1 MSSAR
6 ESNFQRIGRKIAQK
20 RSEKKSDD
28 CKNSFASFSN
38 DIKMNHDKKAEKG
51 KRILYEKILS
61 RV

>member
-1 MSSAR
+1 MSSVR

-20 RSEKKSDD
+20 RIEKKSDA
-28 CKNSFASFSN
+28 CKNPFNTFSN

-51 KRILYEKILS
+51 KKILYDKILS